1 MAKQNKTKRNRS
13 GQLDILK
20 YSVLSGT
27 SSWKTYNFEILGN
40 VYFIQHNSKKHNK
53 PKDIV
58 VLSEISKLERSME
71 DSRVFTVC
79 FTGLRRSWTLRASSK
94 GEKGKW
100 MEALVPGSCHPEDR
114 EDVPLPTPEVVS
126 SAPPLT
132 TPAVQHGVVNPPPY
146 PEAQFY
152 PQLPTN
158 YH

>member
-1 MAKQNKTKRNRS
+1 MCVCLLSVVEFSLFPCT
-13 GQLDILK
+13 DLK
-20 YSVLSGT
+20 
-27 SSWKTYNFEILGN
+27 E
-40 VYFIQHNSKKHNK
+40 
-53 PKDIV
+53 
-58 VLSEISKLERSME
+58 
-71 DSRVFTVC
+71 
-79 FTGLRRSWTLRASSK
+79 
-94 GEKGKW
+94 EKGKW